1 MAPKK
6 KIKASKIASG
16 DATTATAS
24 SLKNVNPLMLA
35 AQECLESIF
44 SLRHSEAN
52 TAHQADLPR
61 LQLQGNS
68 YAWPVLGGGTF
79 KDIAQRAWLS
89 PDRLLQESLDMTFAA
104 GLLDDADQR
113 VFEEKYCA
121 LEAGASCQLGFLL
134 RYDSRNGHLALALAS
149 ISPSSPSASPTT
161 RSGEAGTWR

>member
-6 KIKASKIASG
+6 KIKAAKIVSG

-44 SLRHSEAN
+44 SLRHCEAN

-61 LQLQGNS
+61 LPLQSGQS
-68 YAWPVLGGGTF
+68 YAWPVHGGGTF

-89 PDRLLQESLDMTFAA
+89 PDRLLQESLDLVLAA
-104 GLLDDADQR
+104 GLLDNDADRR
-113 VFEEKYCA
+113 VFEEKFCA
-121 LEAGASCQLGFLL
+121 FEVGASCQLGFLMQL
-134 RYDSRNGHLALALAS
+134 LNEIH
-149 ISPSSPSASPTT
+149 
-161 RSGEAGTWR
+161 AGMATGAGLYL